1 MTAEIGQLALCLALA
16 LALVQS
22 ASGLIGVRSPAAAS
36 VASGA
41 AMGLFVFVA
50 LAFGALT
57 YAFVTSDFSV
67 LDVANNSHTLKP
79 LIYKITGVWGNHEGS
94 MLLWV
99 LVLAVYS
106 AAIAFLGRGGMKLTS
121 AALGVQGLLA
131 FAFLLFILFTSNPF
145 LRLDPPPFEGAGLNP
160 LLQDPGLAF
169 HPPTL
174 YTGYVGFSATFSYA
188 AAALITGNSDAGWA
202 RAARPFMLIAWIAL
216 TLGIAGGSWWAYYTL
231 GWGGFWFWDPVENAS
246 LMPWLIGTALLH
258 SALATERTGAFRSW
272 TLLLAIAAF
281 SLSLIGTFL
290 VRSGVLSSVHAFAN
304 DPARGVFILGMIGAA
319 VLGALGLFA
328 WRAPKLEGGA
338 TFDPVSRETALLL
351 NNVFLA
357 AVTTA
362 VFVGTLFPLFYRAL
376 TGRDLSVGPPY
387 YALTFAPIFLGL
399 LVLVPF
405 GPRLAWR
412 RGDPKEAARIL
423 IPAMLAAVTAAF
435 IVLAIV
441 APRMLLGVG
450 AFSAVACLV
459 GIGWF
464 RMARR
469 SRWGIALAFL
479 LAAISIA
486 VVAMFARSTPHT
498 FFAMGAFA
506 IAAWVMAASVVDAR
520 SRRRSVFTPA
530 AIAAILA
537 HAGLGITL
545 IGVAGTT
552 LWRSE
557 ALQVLGPNE
566 TMTIDGYTLRLHGVT
581 RVDGPNYQAAR
592 ALIEVRE
599 NDRVIAAMAPERR
612 FYPVEQQ
619 DSTETAIRSTG
630 FSDLYVALGDDR
642 GGGKWVIRAY
652 VNPLAPFIWAGAGV
666 MALGGLAG
674 LWGRLRVMFAPRLAP
689 QAAE

>member
-22 ASGLIGVRSPAAAS
+22 ASGLLGVRSPAAAS

-106 AAIAFLGRGGMKLTS
+106 AAIAFLGRGGVKLTS

-188 AAALITGNSDAGWA
+188 AAALITGDSDAGWA

-338 TFDPVSRETALLL
+338 TFDAVSRETALLL

-412 RGDPKEAARIL
+412 RGDLK
-423 IPAMLAAVTAAF
+423 AAVLALMPAIGAAIIAAL
-435 IVLAIV
+435 IVLTFA
-441 APRMLLGVG
+441 APR
-450 AFSAVACLV
+450 
-459 GIGWF
+459 
-464 RMARR
+464 
-469 SRWGIALAFL
+469 ALAG
-479 LAAISIA
+479 S
-486 VVAMFARSTPHT
+486 
-498 FFAMGAFA
+498 GAFA
-506 IAAWVMAASVVDAR
+506 IAAWLIVASVIDLTKRGRWNVI
-520 SRRRSVFTPA
+520 PA
-530 AIAAILA
+530 SAFAAALA

-545 IGVAGTT
+545 IGIAGTT

-566 TMTIDGYTLRLHGVT
+566 SMTIDGYTLRLHGVY

-599 NDRVIAAMAPERR
+599 NDRVIAAMAPEKRV
-612 FYPVEQQ
+612 YPAEQQ
-619 DSTETAIRSTG
+619 DTTDTAIRSTG
-630 FSDLYVALGDDR
+630 FSDLYVALGDERD
-642 GGGKWVIRAY
+642 GGKWVIRAY
-652 VNPLAPFIWAGAGV
+652 VNPLAPFIWVGAGV

-674 LWGRLRVMFAPRLAP
+674 LWGRLRVMFAPRFAP